1 MPRDPRASK
10 MMMGSSTSE
19 KICVSN
25 SPSARARSPRSAA
38 TITSPIAMPISIVAP
53 APGSHHAPRACPP
66 RVRPRA
72 RGDDIIIIIIIITI
86 IIIIV
91 VVVIQ
96 L

>member
-1 MPRDPRASK
+1 
-10 MMMGSSTSE
+10 MMTGSSTSE

-25 SPSARARSPRSAA
+25 SPSLRARSPRSAA

-66 RVRPRA
+66 RVRPQA
-72 RGDDIIIIIIIITI
+72 RSGDIIITTII

-91 VVVIQ
+91 VVIQ